1 MELSEL
7 QEQIINSNATKIV
20 VIASAACGKTRTL
33 TERVR
38 YWLRMG
44 VNPSEICAI
53 TFTNAAA
60 NEMQVRLGADYKDG
74 MFIGTIH
81 ALAARFLLM
90 GGYGAEVGQAIDDE
104 EFDLFFTFIQKHPD
118 CVQHYT
124 HVLVDEAQDL
134 SINEY
139 DFIFRMINPEFF
151 FVVGDYRQN
160 IYESLKGASYKY
172 IVGLAERPDVVKFDL
187 NENYRNKANI
197 LQRAKQTLRAIG
209 MVDNSRAMSL
219 GGTVYEGRLDMDTLL
234 YWITT
239 VDTYKDWAILCY
251 SNEDIQWMMSE
262 LKKRSIP
269 VINFNQKQKTKK
281 ELDDLVNTNAVKVLT
296 VWGAKGLGFPNVAVY
311 GTNWL
316 LKNKK
321 NMDKH
326 REGARVDYVAY
337 TRAMNSLMILS
348 PVSKKSKWF

>member
-1 MELSEL
+1 MELSKL
-7 QEQIINSNATKIV
+7 QEQIINSNAEKIV

-38 YWLRMG
+38 YWLQMG
-44 VNPSEICAI
+44 VDSSEICAI

-90 GGYGAEVGQAIDDE
+90 GGYGTEVGQAINDE

-139 DFIFRMINPEFF
+139 DFIFRIINPEYF

-172 IVGLAERPDVVKFDL
+172 IVSLAEQPDVIKFDL

-219 GGTVYEGRLDMDTLL
+219 GGTVYEGRLDMDTLI

-251 SNEDIQWMMSE
+251 SNEDIQWMME
-262 LKKRSIP
+262 QLKQHNVP

-321 NMDKH
+321 NMNKH

>member
-1 MELSEL
+1 MELSKL
-7 QEQIINSNATKIV
+7 QQEIVNSNAQKMV
-20 VIASAACGKTRTL
+20 VVASAGSGKTLTL

-38 YWLRMG
+38 FLLRQG
-44 VNPSEICAI
+44 VKPTEIAAI
-53 TFTNAAA
+53 TFTNLSA
-60 NEMQVRLGADYKDG
+60 NEMQIRLGADYKDG

-139 DFIFRMINPEFF
+139 DFIFRIINPEFF

-172 IVGLAERPDVVKFDL
+172 IIGLSEQPGVVKFDL

-209 MVDNSRAMSL
+209 MVDNSRAMSF
-219 GGTVYEGRLDMDTLL
+219 GGTVYEGHLDMDTLL

-251 SNEDIQWMMSE
+251 SNEDIQFMMRE
-262 LKKRSIP
+262 LKKHDIP

-281 ELDDLVNTNAVKVLT
+281 ELDDLVNANAVKVLT

-321 NMDKH
+321 NMEKH